1 MVEKKRQRQRQQQ
14 IKILY
19 RVTRR
24 IVCEMTYRDYDT
36 LRLYVEDYRRMCVV
50 FRCLETG
57 QRPVNSGN
65 TTVFA
70 PGKHIAHAEKVRTY
84 KGYWNPQRKN
94 RVATHFS
101 R

>member
-1 MVEKKRQRQRQQQ
+1 MVWMKSQSQDGGKKRQRQRQQQ

-57 QRPVNSGN
+57 QRRVNS
-65 TTVFA
+65 
-70 PGKHIAHAEKVRTY
+70 VRKEIQQFLRQVST
-84 KGYWNPQRKN
+84 
-94 RVATHFS
+94 
-101 R
+101 